1 MFELPPTLASSPSRA
16 RSDEARAA
24 ARDMAKAE
32 LAKRLQQIDMTAHE
46 LNAYATYLNR
56 VQREAQ
62 QLRLVL
68 EASEARQKQR
78 EWLTNQ
84 QMGELDDAKL
94 VDGATGER
102 LIYKRRGEATPMH
115 GAPQSLPKRLCFL
128 VDISGSMYRFNGSDK
143 RLDRML
149 ETATMIM
156 EVCARTVNGLLVFV

>member
-1 MFELPPTLASSPSRA
+1 
-16 RSDEARAA
+16 
-24 ARDMAKAE
+24 MAKAE
-32 LAKRLQQIDMTAHE
+32 LAKRLQQIDMTPHE
-46 LNAYATYLNR
+46 LSAYATYLNK

-68 EASEARQKQR
+68 EASEAKQQQR

-102 LIYKRRGEATPMH
+102 LIYKRRGEATPLH

-156 EVCARTVNGLLVFV
+156 EVRNRRTRHCFFFTAICLIMCAILCGNLLFFTLHF